1 MRRLVLPFLLLAF
14 LAINHAL
21 CFGQGLESRYF
32 EREGGF
38 SYQPPRGWRIADIP
52 GIKYKFVFGPPQDG
66 FAPNMNFVD
75 EAHSGSLQN
84 YVDANLKVMQSML
97 KGFEK
102 INQTTF
108 KTGAGQTAIKLTTQ
122 AEQNGKMVRQI
133 YYFFEASRDKKL
145 VVTGSASAR
154 GKEVLDPIFDESVR
168 TLIFDR

>member
-1 MRRLVLPFLLLAF
+1 MRLLKLPFLLLAF
-14 LAINHAL
+14 LATHHAL
-21 CFGQGLESRYF
+21 CFGQGLEGRYF

-38 SYQPPRGWRIADIP
+38 SYQPPGGWRIANIP
-52 GIKYKFVFGPPQDG
+52 GMKYKFAFGLSQDG
-66 FAPNMNFVD
+66 FSPNMNFVD
-75 EAHSGSLQN
+75 EAHSGSLQS
-84 YVDANLKVMQSML
+84 YVDANLKVMQSMF

-122 AEQNGKMVRQI
+122 AEQNGKMIRQL

-145 VVTGSASAR
+145 VVTGSAPAR
-154 GKEVLDPIFDESVR
+154 GKEAFDRIFDESVR

>member
-1 MRRLVLPFLLLAF
+1 MRRLKLPFLLLAL

-21 CFGQGLESRYF
+21 CFGQGLEGRYF

-38 SYQPPRGWRIADIP
+38 SYQPPRGWRIANIP
-52 GIKYKFVFGPPQDG
+52 GIKYKFAFGPPQDG

-84 YVDANLKVMQSML
+84 YVDANLKVMQSI

-108 KTGAGQTAIKLTTQ
+108 RTEAGKTAIKLTTQ

-145 VVTGSASAR
+145 VVTGSAPAR
-154 GKEVLDPIFDESVR
+154 GKEELDRIFDESVS